1 MDVVSLSVSVAR
13 VECVGVVHLSSVCL
27 SVCLSVCVCLCTYGL
42 SDPALQNL
50 QMSFAKYHR
59 VASRLARGGAR
70 PRAEGFIY
78 FARARPRGEG
88 GEI

>member
-1 MDVVSLSVSVAR
+1 MVSLSVSVAR

-50 QMSFAKYHR
+50 QMSFANSPAPTGVSFDR
-59 VASRLARGGAR
+59 RAVLA
-70 PRAEGFIY
+70 
-78 FARARPRGEG
+78 
-88 GEI
+88 